1 MKKCHQIYSHF
12 KGVESFDSKGNYIRF
27 LEMMIQYLYFQ
38 EARLPGS
45 NYSVAYVGQTLPDEI
60 IAKYETQAENLKAQS

>member
-1 MKKCHQIYSHF
+1 MKIYQIYHHF
-12 KGVESFDSKGNYIRF
+12 KGVESFDSKVNYIRF
-27 LEMMIQYLYFQ
+27 LEMIIKYFYIQ

-60 IAKYETQAENLKAQS
+60 IAKYETQAENLKAKS

>member
-1 MKKCHQIYSHF
+1 MI
-12 KGVESFDSKGNYIRF
+12 NYIRF
-27 LEMMIQYLYFQ
+27 SEMMIKYLYFQ

-60 IAKYETQAENLKAQS
+60 IAKYETQAENLKAKS